1 MIHTATNSRI
11 PQMEKKIPI
20 ESIVLISSRSRNRSH
35 SAAALSHRKRHR
47 VKGLLTQLVS
57 PVFGYRA
64 ISSSLCDDLH
74 DLRLQQ
80 HLPLVAR
87 PGQVGFGSVLGST
100 RFGFGFGFGFMA
112 SRRPSHLLAW
122 LFCFLDAFVFKFC
135 FFFFFFPSQGESLS
149 PSSILPLL
157 FVQHLVLCV
166 CIVISYFFLSQCFD
180 FCCFAWPWTVT
191 LHALLVISCT
201 NIGNVIRNLP
211 AYES

>member
-1 MIHTATNSRI
+1 
-11 PQMEKKIPI
+11 MEKKIPI
-20 ESIVLISSRSRNRSH
+20 ESIVLISSRSRSH

-80 HLPLVAR
+80 QQQHLPLVAR

-112 SRRPSHLLAW
+112 SRRPSHLLA
-122 LFCFLDAFVFKFC
+122 
-135 FFFFFFPSQGESLS
+135 
-149 PSSILPLL
+149 
-157 FVQHLVLCV
+157 
-166 CIVISYFFLSQCFD
+166 
-180 FCCFAWPWTVT
+180 
-191 LHALLVISCT
+191 
-201 NIGNVIRNLP
+201 
-211 AYES
+211 